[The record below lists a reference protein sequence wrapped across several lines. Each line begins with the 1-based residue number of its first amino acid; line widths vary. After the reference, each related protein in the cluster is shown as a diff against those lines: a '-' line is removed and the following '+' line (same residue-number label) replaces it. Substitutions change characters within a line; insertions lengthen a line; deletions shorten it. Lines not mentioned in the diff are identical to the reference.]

1 MNKITLTTKIDGIS
15 VYYLILSNHAPV
27 VLKYMLQN
35 PELLLSRKVINLLKT
50 NQAVSGKRL
59 RPLTEKEK
67 HIRRSLLR
75 FNKRR
80 LYSLTMT
87 YYVEHD
93 EFDYVES
100 DYINCNIE
108 IRYGI

>member
-1 MNKITLTTKIDGIS
+1 MNKVRLTTKINGIS
-15 VYYLILSNHAPV
+15 VHCLILENHSPI
-27 VLKYMLQN
+27 VLQYMLQN
-35 PELLLSRKVINLLKT
+35 PEFLLSRKVIKLLKT
-50 NQAVSGKRL
+50 NQVICGNHL

-67 HIRRSLLR
+67 YIRRSLLR

-93 EFDYVES
+93 EFDCIES